1 MNVSQ
6 NIENQYP
13 TALVLWFRIQLYGY
27 MQGCVIC
34 TIKCTG
40 GKFPIFSF
48 FSFQVASLPTVNHNM
63 LPPYQT
69 SSSPK
74 STSSPSALQLHSN
87 PAGSNP
93 QDCIDYSSA
102 NDQKTVLGLSST
114 SSSSHG
120 PSGSL
125 PPGSGSVGGLP
136 PPGTPQGNSGGVPW
150 KYQSFQVL

>member
-1 MNVSQ
+1 LNLSQ
-6 NIENQYP
+6 NIENQCP
-13 TALVLWFRIQLYGY
+13 TFIMTQLYGY
-27 MQGCVIC
+27 LHARLRDMYDEMYRRKI
-34 TIKCTG
+34 INL
-40 GKFPIFSF
+40 FF
-48 FSFQVASLPTVNHNM
+48 FSFQVASLPTVNHNV

>member
-1 MNVSQ
+1 MD
-6 NIENQYP
+6 
-13 TALVLWFRIQLYGY
+13 TY

-34 TIKCTG
+34 MIKCTDG
-40 GKFPIFSF
+40 RFSIFFYF
-48 FSFQVASLPTVNHNM
+48 FSFQVASLPTVNHNV

>member
-1 MNVSQ
+1 M
-6 NIENQYP
+6 
-13 TALVLWFRIQLYGY
+13 FRR
-27 MQGCVIC
+27 
-34 TIKCTG
+34 K
-40 GKFPIFSF
+40 IFNLF
-48 FSFQVASLPTVNHNM
+48 LISFQVASLPTVNHNV

-102 NDQKTVLGLSST
+102 NDQKAVLGLSST